1 MSAFLGG
8 SSRQSLQVARGA
20 LDVAVKGATGA
31 TAASLS
37 ADLFV
42 VAKTLHGSLSLRRA
56 ITDPSRDAAAK
67 ATLVKDLFKSLSASA
82 IDLTAKVSSLRWS
95 SSGDLV
101 QVLEQL
107 AIEAQAS
114 AANIDGVLDRIED
127 ELFTAEQSVTASPE
141 LRKALITVGADDAKI
156 GIIKD
161 LFAKNASPHT
171 VALLSQLVTTLRGR
185 SIEVA
190 FHDYKYAL
198 AARRNRVI
206 ALVRVAVALTD
217 AQRDRLATALTAQVG
232 QPVRINIEV
241 DPTVLGGVAIKFAD
255 ELVDGTVVNRLAN
268 AGRSMARSN

>member
-20 LDVAVKGATGA
+20 LDAAVKGATGA
-31 TAASLS
+31 AASSLS
-37 ADLFV
+37 AELFV
-42 VAKTLHGSLSLRRA
+42 VASTLHGSLSLRRA
-56 ITDPSRDAAAK
+56 ITDPSRDASAK
-67 ATLVKDLFKSLSASA
+67 EALVKDLFKSLSAPA
-82 IDLTAKVSSLRWS
+82 IDLTAKVSSIRWS
-95 SSGDLV
+95 NSGDLV

-114 AANIDGVLDRIED
+114 AANIDGALDRVED
-127 ELFTAEQSVTASPE
+127 ELFAAEQAVAGSPE
-141 LRKALITVGADDAKI
+141 LRKALITVGADNAKA
-156 GIIKD
+156 GIVKD
-161 LFAKNASPHT
+161 LFAKNGSPYT

-198 AARRNRVI
+198 AARRNRAI

-217 AQRDRLATALTAQVG
+217 AQRDRLAASLTAQVG

-241 DPTVLGGVAIKFAD
+241 DPSVLGGVAIKFAD
-255 ELVDGTVVNRLAN
+255 ELVDGTVVNRLAS

>member
-20 LDVAVKGATGA
+20 LDVAVKGATGSA
-31 TAASLS
+31 AASLS

-42 VAKTLHGSLSLRRA
+42 VAKTLHSSLSLRRA
-56 ITDPSRDAAAK
+56 ITDPSRDASAK
-67 ATLVKDLFKSLSASA
+67 ETLVKELFKSLSASA
-82 IDLTAKVSSLRWS
+82 IDLTAKVSSSRWS

-127 ELFTAEQSVTASPE
+127 ELFTAEQIVTASPE
-141 LRKALITVGADDAKI
+141 LRKALITVGADDAKV

-161 LFAKNASPHT
+161 LFAKNANLHT

-198 AARRNRVI
+198 AARRDRVI

-241 DPTVLGGVAIKFAD
+241 DPNVLGGVAIKFAD

>member
-1 MSAFLGG
+1 MSTFLGG

-31 TAASLS
+31 AAASLS
-37 ADLFV
+37 SELFV
-42 VAKTLHGSLSLRRA
+42 VASTLHDSLSLRRA
-56 ITDPSRDAAAK
+56 ITDPSRDASAK
-67 ATLVKDLFKSLSASA
+67 ETLVKDLFKSLSAPA

-95 SSGDLV
+95 GSGDLV
-101 QVLEQL
+101 PVLEQL

-114 AANIDGVLDRIED
+114 AANIDGVLDRVED

-141 LRKALITVGADDAKI
+141 LRKALITVGADNAKV
-156 GIIKD
+156 GIIND
-161 LFAKNASPHT
+161 LFAKNASPYT
-171 VALLSQLVTTLRGR
+171 VALLGQLVTTLRGR

-190 FHDYKYAL
+190 FRDYKYAL

-206 ALVRVAVALTD
+206 ALVRVAVELTD
-217 AQRDRLATALTAQVG
+217 AQRDRLATSLTAQVG

-255 ELVDGTVVNRLAN
+255 ELVDGTVVNRLAS

>member
-31 TAASLS
+31 SAAAIS
-37 ADLFV
+37 AELFV
-42 VAKTLHGSLSLRRA
+42 VASTLHGSLSLRRA
-56 ITDPSRDAAAK
+56 ITDPSRDASAK
-67 ATLVKDLFKSLSASA
+67 ETLVKDLFNSLSAPA
-82 IDLTAKVSSLRWS
+82 IELTAKVSSLRWS
-95 SSGDLV
+95 NSGDLV
-101 QVLEQL
+101 HVLEQL

-114 AANIDGVLDRIED
+114 AANIDGALDRVED
-127 ELFTAEQSVTASPE
+127 ELFAAEQALSSSPE
-141 LRKALITVGADDAKI
+141 LRKALITVGADGAKVSLVQ
-156 GIIKD
+156 D
-161 LFAKNASPHT
+161 LFAKSGSPYT
-171 VALLSQLVTTLRGR
+171 VALLSELVTTLRGR

-190 FHDYKYAL
+190 FQDYKYAL

-255 ELVDGTVVNRLAN
+255 ELVDGTVVNRLAS
-268 AGRSMARSN
+268 AGRSMSRSN

>member
-31 TAASLS
+31 AAASLS
-37 ADLFV
+37 AELFV

-56 ITDPSRDAAAK
+56 ITDPSRDASAK
-67 ATLVKDLFKSLSASA
+67 ETLVKDLFKSLSAPA
-82 IDLTAKVSSLRWS
+82 IDLTAKVSSIRWS
-95 SSGDLV
+95 NSGDLV

-114 AANIDGVLDRIED
+114 AANIDGALDRVED
-127 ELFTAEQSVTASPE
+127 ELFAAEQAVSGSAE
-141 LRKALITVGADDAKI
+141 LRKALITVGADSAKA
-156 GIIKD
+156 GIVKD
-161 LFAKNASPHT
+161 LFAKNGSPYT

-217 AQRDRLATALTAQVG
+217 AQRDRLAASLTAQVG
-232 QPVRINIEV
+232 QPVRINIEI
-241 DPTVLGGVAIKFAD
+241 DPTIIGGVAIKFAD

>member
-1 MSAFLGG
+1 MSTFLGG

-31 TAASLS
+31 AAASLS

-141 LRKALITVGADDAKI
+141 LRKALVTVGADDAKI

-241 DPTVLGGVAIKFAD
+241 DPNVLGGVVIKFAD

>member
-31 TAASLS
+31 AAASLS

-56 ITDPSRDAAAK
+56 ITDPSRDASAK
-67 ATLVKDLFKSLSASA
+67 ETLVKDLFKSLSAPA

-95 SSGDLV
+95 NSGDIV
-101 QVLEQL
+101 NVLEQL

-114 AANIDGVLDRIED
+114 AANIDGALDRVED
-127 ELFTAEQSVTASPE
+127 ELFAAEQAVSGSPE
-141 LRKALITVGADDAKI
+141 LRKALITVGADSAKP
-156 GIIKD
+156 GIVKD
-161 LFAKNASPHT
+161 LFAKNGSPYT
-171 VALLSQLVTTLRGR
+171 VALLTELVTTLRGR

-206 ALVRVAVALTD
+206 ALVRVTVALTD

-232 QPVRINIEV
+232 QPVRINIEI
-241 DPTVLGGVAIKFAD
+241 DPSVLGGVAIKFAD
-255 ELVDGTVVNRLAN
+255 ELVDGTVVNRLAS

>member
-31 TAASLS
+31 AAASLS
-37 ADLFV
+37 AELFV

-56 ITDPSRDAAAK
+56 ITDPSRDASAK
-67 ATLVKDLFKSLSASA
+67 ESLVKELFKSLSTPA
-82 IDLTAKVSSLRWS
+82 IDLTAKVSSIRWS
-95 SSGDLV
+95 NSGDLV

-114 AANIDGVLDRIED
+114 AANIDGALDRVED
-127 ELFTAEQSVTASPE
+127 ELFAAEQAVAGSPE
-141 LRKALITVGADDAKI
+141 LRKALITVGAGSAKV
-156 GIIKD
+156 GIVKD
-161 LFAKNASPHT
+161 LFAKNGSPYT

-217 AQRDRLATALTAQVG
+217 AQRDRLSTALTAQVG

-241 DPTVLGGVAIKFAD
+241 DPTIVGGVAIKFAD

>member
-1 MSAFLGG
+1 MSTFLGG

-31 TAASLS
+31 AAASLS

-141 LRKALITVGADDAKI
+141 LRKALITVGADDAKV

-206 ALVRVAVALTD
+206 ALVRVAAALTD

>member
-1 MSAFLGG
+1 MSTFLGG
-8 SSRQSLQVARGA
+8 SSRQSLQIARGA

-31 TAASLS
+31 AAASLS

-141 LRKALITVGADDAKI
+141 LRKALVTVGADDAKI

-161 LFAKNASPHT
+161 LFAKNASPYT

-241 DPTVLGGVAIKFAD
+241 DPNVLGGVVIKFAD

>member
-31 TAASLS
+31 AAASLS

-217 AQRDRLATALTAQVG
+217 AQRDRLATSLTAQVG

>member
-31 TAASLS
+31 SAAAIS
-37 ADLFV
+37 AELFV
-42 VAKTLHGSLSLRRA
+42 VASTLHGSLSLRRA
-56 ITDPSRDAAAK
+56 ITDPSRDASAK
-67 ATLVKDLFKSLSASA
+67 ETLVKDLFKSLSAPA
-82 IDLTAKVSSLRWS
+82 IELTAKVSSLRWS
-95 SSGDLV
+95 NSGDLV
-101 QVLEQL
+101 HVLEQL

-114 AANIDGVLDRIED
+114 AANIDGALDRVED
-127 ELFTAEQSVTASPE
+127 ELFAAEQAVSSSPE
-141 LRKALITVGADDAKI
+141 LRKALITVGADSAKVSLV
-156 GIIKD
+156 KD
-161 LFAKNASPHT
+161 LFAKNGSPYT
-171 VALLSQLVTTLRGR
+171 VALLSELVTTLRGR

-190 FHDYKYAL
+190 FQDYKYAL

-241 DPTVLGGVAIKFAD
+241 DSTVLGGVAIKFAD
-255 ELVDGTVVNRLAN
+255 ELVDGTVVNRLAS

>member
-1 MSAFLGG
+1 MSAYLGG

-37 ADLFV
+37 AELFV
-42 VAKTLHGSLSLRRA
+42 VASTLHGSLSLRRA
-56 ITDPSRDAAAK
+56 ITDPSRDAKAK
-67 ATLVKDLFKSLSASA
+67 EILVKELFKSLSAPA

-95 SSGDLV
+95 NSGDLV

-114 AANIDGVLDRIED
+114 AANIDAVLDRVED
-127 ELFTAEQSVTASPE
+127 ELFAAEQAVASSAD
-141 LRKALITVGADDAKI
+141 LRKALITVGADSAKV
-156 GIIKD
+156 GIVKD
-161 LFAKNASPHT
+161 LFAKNGSPYT
-171 VALLSQLVTTLRGR
+171 VTLLSELVTTLRGR

-206 ALVRVAVALTD
+206 ALVRVAVALTQ
-217 AQRDRLATALTAQVG
+217 AQSDRLAKSLAAQVG

-255 ELVDGTVVNRLAN
+255 ELVDGTVVNRLAS

>member
-31 TAASLS
+31 AAASLS

-141 LRKALITVGADDAKI
+141 LRKALVTVGADDAKI

-161 LFAKNASPHT
+161 LFAKNASPYT

-241 DPTVLGGVAIKFAD
+241 DPNVLGGVVIKFAD

>member
-31 TAASLS
+31 AAASLS

-42 VAKTLHGSLSLRRA
+42 VASTLHGSLSLRRA

-141 LRKALITVGADDAKI
+141 LRKALVTVGADDAKI

-161 LFAKNASPHT
+161 LFAKNASPYT

-241 DPTVLGGVAIKFAD
+241 DPNVLGGVAIKFAD

>member
-31 TAASLS
+31 AASSLS
-37 ADLFV
+37 AELFV

-56 ITDPSRDAAAK
+56 ITDPSRDASAK
-67 ATLVKDLFKSLSASA
+67 ATLVKELFKSLSTSA
-82 IDLTAKVSSLRWS
+82 IDLTAKVSSSRWS

-127 ELFTAEQSVTASPE
+127 ELFTAEQSVSASPE
-141 LRKALITVGADDAKI
+141 LRKALITVGADDAKV

-171 VALLSQLVTTLRGR
+171 VALLCQLVTTLRGR

-241 DPTVLGGVAIKFAD
+241 DPSVLGGVAIKFAD

>member
-31 TAASLS
+31 AAASLS
-37 ADLFV
+37 AELFV
-42 VAKTLHGSLSLRRA
+42 VASTLHGSLSLRRA
-56 ITDPSRDAAAK
+56 ITDPSRDASAK
-67 ATLVKDLFKSLSASA
+67 ETLVKDLFKSLSAPA

-95 SSGDLV
+95 NSGDLV

-114 AANIDGVLDRIED
+114 AANIDGALDRVED
-127 ELFTAEQSVTASPE
+127 ELFAAEQAVAGSPE
-141 LRKALITVGADDAKI
+141 LRKALITVGADSAKA
-156 GIIKD
+156 GIVKD
-161 LFAKNASPHT
+161 LFAKNGSPYT

-190 FHDYKYAL
+190 LHDYKYAL

-217 AQRDRLATALTAQVG
+217 AQRDRLAASLTAQVG

-241 DPTVLGGVAIKFAD
+241 DSTVLGGVAIKFAD
-255 ELVDGTVVNRLAN
+255 ELVDGTVVNRLAS

>member
-31 TAASLS
+31 AAASLS
-37 ADLFV
+37 AELFV

-56 ITDPSRDAAAK
+56 ITDPSRDASAK
-67 ATLVKDLFKSLSASA
+67 ETLVKDLFKSLSAPA
-82 IDLTAKVSSLRWS
+82 IGLTAKVSSIRWS
-95 SSGDLV
+95 NSGDLV

-114 AANIDGVLDRIED
+114 AANIDGALDRVED
-127 ELFTAEQSVTASPE
+127 ELFAAEQAVSGSPE
-141 LRKALITVGADDAKI
+141 LRKALITVGAESAKAD
-156 GIIKD
+156 IIKD
-161 LFAKNASPHT
+161 LFAKNGSPYT

-217 AQRDRLATALTAQVG
+217 AQRDRLAASLTAQVG
-232 QPVRINIEV
+232 QPVRINIEI
-241 DPTVLGGVAIKFAD
+241 DPTIIGGVAIKFAD

>member
-31 TAASLS
+31 AAASLS
-37 ADLFV
+37 AELFV
-42 VAKTLHGSLSLRRA
+42 VASTLHGSLSLRRA
-56 ITDPSRDAAAK
+56 ITDPSRDASAK
-67 ATLVKDLFKSLSASA
+67 ETLVKDLFKSLSAPA
-82 IDLTAKVSSLRWS
+82 IDLTAKVSSIRWS
-95 SSGDLV
+95 NSGDLV

-114 AANIDGVLDRIED
+114 AANIDGALDRVED
-127 ELFTAEQSVTASPE
+127 ELFAAEQAVAGSPE
-141 LRKALITVGADDAKI
+141 LRKALITVGADNAKA
-156 GIIKD
+156 GIVKD
-161 LFAKNASPHT
+161 LFAKNGSPYT

-217 AQRDRLATALTAQVG
+217 AQRDRLSTALTAQVG

-241 DPTVLGGVAIKFAD
+241 DPTIVGGVAIKFAD

>member
-31 TAASLS
+31 AAASLS

-42 VAKTLHGSLSLRRA
+42 VASTLHGSLSLRRA

-161 LFAKNASPHT
+161 LFAKNASPYS

-241 DPTVLGGVAIKFAD
+241 DPNVLGGVAIKFAD

>member
-31 TAASLS
+31 SATAISS
-37 ADLFV
+37 ELFV
-42 VAKTLHGSLSLRRA
+42 VASTLHGSLSLRRA
-56 ITDPSRDAAAK
+56 ITDPSRDASAK
-67 ATLVKDLFKSLSASA
+67 ETLVKDLFNSLSAPA
-82 IDLTAKVSSLRWS
+82 IELTAKVSSLRWS
-95 SSGDLV
+95 NSGDLV
-101 QVLEQL
+101 HVLEQL

-114 AANIDGVLDRIED
+114 AANIDGALDRVED
-127 ELFTAEQSVTASPE
+127 ELFAAEQAVSSSPE
-141 LRKALITVGADDAKI
+141 LRKALITVGADSAKVSLV
-156 GIIKD
+156 KD
-161 LFAKNASPHT
+161 LFAKSGSPYT
-171 VALLSQLVTTLRGR
+171 VALLSELVTTLRGR

-190 FHDYKYAL
+190 FQDYKYAL

-255 ELVDGTVVNRLAN
+255 ELVDGTVVNRLAS

>member
-1 MSAFLGG
+1 MSTFLGG

-31 TAASLS
+31 AAASLS

-42 VAKTLHGSLSLRRA
+42 VASTLHGSLSLRRA
-56 ITDPSRDAAAK
+56 ITDPSRDASAK
-67 ATLVKDLFKSLSASA
+67 EILVKDLFKSLSAPA

-101 QVLEQL
+101 PVLEQL

-141 LRKALITVGADDAKI
+141 LRKALITVGADNAKV

-161 LFAKNASPHT
+161 LFAKNASPYT

-185 SIEVA
+185 SIEVS
-190 FHDYKYAL
+190 FHDYKNAL

-206 ALVRVAVALTD
+206 ALVRVAVELTD
-217 AQRDRLATALTAQVG
+217 AQRDRLATSLTAQVG

-255 ELVDGTVVNRLAN
+255 ELVDGTVVNRLAS

>member
-8 SSRQSLQVARGA
+8 SSRQSLQVARGT

-31 TAASLS
+31 AASSLS
-37 ADLFV
+37 AELFV
-42 VAKTLHGSLSLRRA
+42 AASTLHASLSLRRA
-56 ITDPSRDAAAK
+56 ITDPSRDASAK
-67 ATLVKDLFKSLSASA
+67 ETLVKDLFKSLSAPA

-95 SSGDLV
+95 NSGDLV
-101 QVLEQL
+101 NVLEQL

-114 AANIDGVLDRIED
+114 AANIDGALDRVED
-127 ELFTAEQSVTASPE
+127 ELFAAEQAVSSSPE
-141 LRKALITVGADDAKI
+141 LRKALITVGADSAKA
-156 GIIKD
+156 GIVKD
-161 LFAKNASPHT
+161 LFAKNGSPYT
-171 VALLSQLVTTLRGR
+171 VALLTELVTTLRGR

-241 DPTVLGGVAIKFAD
+241 DSSVIGGVAIKFAD
-255 ELVDGTVVNRLAN
+255 ELVDGTVVNRLAS

>member
-31 TAASLS
+31 AAASLS
-37 ADLFV
+37 AELFV

-56 ITDPSRDAAAK
+56 ITDPSRDASAK
-67 ATLVKDLFKSLSASA
+67 ESLVKELFKSLSTPA
-82 IDLTAKVSSLRWS
+82 IDLTAKVSSIRWS
-95 SSGDLV
+95 NSGDLV

-114 AANIDGVLDRIED
+114 AANIDGALDRVED
-127 ELFTAEQSVTASPE
+127 ELFAAEQAVAGSPE
-141 LRKALITVGADDAKI
+141 LRKALITVGADSAKA
-156 GIIKD
+156 GIVKD
-161 LFAKNASPHT
+161 LFAKNGSPYT
-171 VALLSQLVTTLRGR
+171 VALLTELVTTLRGR

-217 AQRDRLATALTAQVG
+217 AQRDRLSTALTAQVG

-241 DPTVLGGVAIKFAD
+241 DPTIVGGVAIKFAD

>member
-31 TAASLS
+31 VAASLS
-37 ADLFV
+37 AELFV

-56 ITDPSRDAAAK
+56 ITDPSRDASAK
-67 ATLVKDLFKSLSASA
+67 ETLVKDLFKSLSAPA

-95 SSGDLV
+95 NSGDLV

-114 AANIDGVLDRIED
+114 AANIDGALDRVED
-127 ELFTAEQSVTASPE
+127 ELFAAEQAVAGSPE
-141 LRKALITVGADDAKI
+141 LRKALITVGADNAKA
-156 GIIKD
+156 GIVKD
-161 LFAKNASPHT
+161 LFAKNGSPYT

-217 AQRDRLATALTAQVG
+217 AQRDRLSTALTAQVG

-241 DPTVLGGVAIKFAD
+241 DPTIVGGVAIKFAD

>member
-1 MSAFLGG
+1 MSAILGG

-31 TAASLS
+31 AAASLS

-42 VAKTLHGSLSLRRA
+42 VASTLHGSLSLRRA
-56 ITDPSRDAAAK
+56 ITDPSRDASAK
-67 ATLVKDLFKSLSASA
+67 ETLVKDLFKSLSASA

-127 ELFTAEQSVTASPE
+127 ELFTAEQSVSASPE
-141 LRKALITVGADDAKI
+141 LRKALITVGADDAKV
-156 GIIKD
+156 GIVKD
-161 LFAKNASPHT
+161 LFAKNASPYT
-171 VALLSQLVTTLRGR
+171 VALLSQLVTSLRGR

-241 DPTVLGGVAIKFAD
+241 DATVLGGVAIKFAD
-255 ELVDGTVVNRLAN
+255 ELVDGTVVNRLAS

>member
-1 MSAFLGG
+1 
-8 SSRQSLQVARGA
+8 VA
-20 LDVAVKGATGA
+20 
-31 TAASLS
+31 S
-37 ADLFV
+37 
-42 VAKTLHGSLSLRRA
+42 TLHGSLSLRRA
-56 ITDPSRDAAAK
+56 ITDPSRDASAK
-67 ATLVKDLFKSLSASA
+67 ETLVKDLFKSLSAPA
-82 IDLTAKVSSLRWS
+82 IDLTAKVSSIRWS
-95 SSGDLV
+95 NSGDLV

-114 AANIDGVLDRIED
+114 AANIDGALDRVED
-127 ELFTAEQSVTASPE
+127 ELFAAEQAVAGSPE
-141 LRKALITVGADDAKI
+141 LRKALITVGADNAKA
-156 GIIKD
+156 GIVKD
-161 LFAKNASPHT
+161 LFAKNGSPYT

-217 AQRDRLATALTAQVG
+217 AQRDRLATSLTAQVG

-255 ELVDGTVVNRLAN
+255 ELVDGTVVNRLAS

>member
-31 TAASLS
+31 AAASLS

-114 AANIDGVLDRIED
+114 AANIDVVLDRIED
-127 ELFTAEQSVTASPE
+127 ELFTAEQSVTDSPE

-161 LFAKNASPHT
+161 LFAKNASPYS

-255 ELVDGTVVNRLAN
+255 ELVDGTVVNRLAS

>member
-31 TAASLS
+31 AAASLS

-42 VAKTLHGSLSLRRA
+42 VASTLHGSLSLRRA
-56 ITDPSRDAAAK
+56 ITDPSRDASAK
-67 ATLVKDLFKSLSASA
+67 ETLVKDLFKSLSASA

-127 ELFTAEQSVTASPE
+127 ELFTAEQSVSASPE

-156 GIIKD
+156 GIVKD
-161 LFAKNASPHT
+161 LFAKNASPYT

-241 DPTVLGGVAIKFAD
+241 DPSVLGGVAIKFAD
-255 ELVDGTVVNRLAN
+255 ELVDGTVVNRLAS

>member
-31 TAASLS
+31 AAASLS
-37 ADLFV
+37 AELFV
-42 VAKTLHGSLSLRRA
+42 VASTLHGSLSLRRA
-56 ITDPSRDAAAK
+56 ITDPSRDASAK
-67 ATLVKDLFKSLSASA
+67 ETLVKDLFKSLSAPA

-95 SSGDLV
+95 NSGDLV
-101 QVLEQL
+101 NVLEQL

-114 AANIDGVLDRIED
+114 AANIDGALDRVED
-127 ELFTAEQSVTASPE
+127 ELFAAEQAVAGSPE
-141 LRKALITVGADDAKI
+141 LRKALITVGADSAKA
-156 GIIKD
+156 GIVKD
-161 LFAKNASPHT
+161 LFAKNGSPYT

-190 FHDYKYAL
+190 LHDYKYAL

-217 AQRDRLATALTAQVG
+217 AQRDRLAASLTAQVG

-241 DPTVLGGVAIKFAD
+241 DSTVLGGVAIKFAD
-255 ELVDGTVVNRLAN
+255 ELVDGTVVNRLAS

>member
-31 TAASLS
+31 AAASLS
-37 ADLFV
+37 AELFV
-42 VAKTLHGSLSLRRA
+42 VASTLHGSLSLRRA
-56 ITDPSRDAAAK
+56 ITDPSRDASAK
-67 ATLVKDLFKSLSASA
+67 ETLVKDLFKSLSASA
-82 IDLTAKVSSLRWS
+82 IDLTAKVSSIRWS
-95 SSGDLV
+95 NSGDLV

-114 AANIDGVLDRIED
+114 AANIDGALDRVED
-127 ELFTAEQSVTASPE
+127 ELFAAEQAVSGSAE
-141 LRKALITVGADDAKI
+141 LRKALITVGADSAKA
-156 GIIKD
+156 GIVKD
-161 LFAKNASPHT
+161 LFAKNGSPYT

-217 AQRDRLATALTAQVG
+217 AQRDRLAASLTAQVG
-232 QPVRINIEV
+232 QPVRINIEI
-241 DPTVLGGVAIKFAD
+241 DPTIIGGVAIKFAD

>member
-241 DPTVLGGVAIKFAD
+241 DPTVLGGVAIMFAD

>member
-1 MSAFLGG
+1 MSTCLGG

-42 VAKTLHGSLSLRRA
+42 VASTLHGSLSLRRA
-56 ITDPSRDAAAK
+56 ITDPARDSSAK
-67 ATLVKDLFKSLSASA
+67 ETLVKDLFKSLSASA

-101 QVLEQL
+101 PVLEQL

-141 LRKALITVGADDAKI
+141 LRKALITVGADSAKV

-161 LFAKNASPHT
+161 LFAKNASPYT
-171 VALLSQLVTTLRGR
+171 VTLLSQLVTTLRGR

-190 FHDYKYAL
+190 FQDYKYAL

-206 ALVRVAVALTD
+206 ALVRVAVELTD
-217 AQRDRLATALTAQVG
+217 AQRDRLATSLTAQVG
-232 QPVRINIEV
+232 QPVRINIEI

-255 ELVDGTVVNRLAN
+255 ELVDGTVVNRLAS

>member
-31 TAASLS
+31 AASSLS
-37 ADLFV
+37 AELFV
-42 VAKTLHGSLSLRRA
+42 VAATLHGSLSLRRA
-56 ITDPSRDAAAK
+56 ITDPSRDASAK
-67 ATLVKDLFKSLSASA
+67 ETLVKDLFKSLSAPA
-82 IDLTAKVSSLRWS
+82 MDLTAKVSSLRWS
-95 SSGDLV
+95 NSGDLV
-101 QVLEQL
+101 NVLEQL

-114 AANIDGVLDRIED
+114 AANIDSALDRVED
-127 ELFTAEQSVTASPE
+127 ELFAAEQAVAGSPE
-141 LRKALITVGADDAKI
+141 LRKALITVGADSAKAVI
-156 GIIKD
+156 VKD
-161 LFAKNASPHT
+161 LFAKNGSPYT
-171 VALLSQLVTTLRGR
+171 VALLTELVTTLRGR

-217 AQRDRLATALTAQVG
+217 AQRDRLATALTVQVG

-241 DPTVLGGVAIKFAD
+241 DPSVLGGVAIKFAD
-255 ELVDGTVVNRLAN
+255 ELVDGTVVNRLAS

>member
-1 MSAFLGG
+1 MSTFLGG

-42 VAKTLHGSLSLRRA
+42 VASTLHGSLSVRRA
-56 ITDPSRDAAAK
+56 ITDPARDSSAK
-67 ATLVKDLFKSLSASA
+67 ETLVKDLFKSLSASA

-101 QVLEQL
+101 PVLEQL

-141 LRKALITVGADDAKI
+141 LRKALITVGADSAKV

-161 LFAKNASPHT
+161 LFAKNASPYT
-171 VALLSQLVTTLRGR
+171 VTLLSQLVTTLRGR

-190 FHDYKYAL
+190 FQDYKYAL

-206 ALVRVAVALTD
+206 ALVRVAVELTD
-217 AQRDRLATALTAQVG
+217 AQRDRLATSLTAQVG
-232 QPVRINIEV
+232 QPVRINIEI

-255 ELVDGTVVNRLAN
+255 ELVDGTVVNRLAS

>member
-31 TAASLS
+31 AAASLS

-42 VAKTLHGSLSLRRA
+42 VASTLHGSLSLRRA
-56 ITDPSRDAAAK
+56 ITDPSRDASAK
-67 ATLVKDLFKSLSASA
+67 ETLVKDLFKSLSASA

-127 ELFTAEQSVTASPE
+127 ELFTAEQSVSASPE
-141 LRKALITVGADDAKI
+141 LRKALITVGADDAKV
-156 GIIKD
+156 GIVKD
-161 LFAKNASPHT
+161 LFAKNASPYT

-241 DPTVLGGVAIKFAD
+241 DATVLGGVAIKFAD
-255 ELVDGTVVNRLAN
+255 ELVDGTVVNRLAS